1 LNKVHVSRRLRSVAM
16 PPHTDQARWFAE
28 EVQPHEAALRAYLRG
43 RFPSLHDVDDLVQES
58 YARILRAR
66 EIGTAKLT
74 RAYLFVTARNLA
86 LDAIRHTNVVAI
98 QSLAEIDESSVV
110 EERPDAAEAARP
122 LLEKGGPGAPKPA
135 SSDQELEILAEAI
148 ATLPQRCREIFVLR
162 RYRELSHR
170 DIALR
175 LGIAENTV
183 NAQLVIAMLRCREYL
198 RQRGVTSRGKEHAP

>member
-1 LNKVHVSRRLRSVAM
+1 LNKVHLSRRLRSVAM

-110 EERPDAAEAARP
+110 EERPDAAEAA
-122 LLEKGGPGAPKPA
+122 